1 MADQLKQNLYSE
13 FDNILSYCEFT
24 FSEQTKR
31 LFVQYFYDLLKKNE
45 VMNLTAITDPRSV
58 AELHLFDSL
67 TLLSVLPPDCDLK
80 LIDVG
85 TGAGL
90 PGIPLKIAR
99 PEINLC
105 LLDATKK
112 RLNFLDECLTKLD
125 LPEKTQLVHARAEDA
140 ARKPE
145 LREKFDVATARAVAP
160 LNVLAEYCLPFV
172 KPDGYFIAMKGQA
185 APEIEQAEKAINL
198 LGGDIADVWQL
209 TLPISGAE
217 RSLILIQKIAATPKR
232 FPRKAGTPKSDPL
245 I

>member
-1 MADQLKQNLYSE
+1 VSLLFHNRLKE
-13 FDNILSYCEFT
+13 
-24 FSEQTKR
+24 

-45 VMNLTAITDPRSV
+45 VMNLTAITDPPSV

-67 TLLSVLPPDCDLK
+67 TLLSVLPPDSDLK

-112 RLNFLDECLTKLD
+112 RLNFLDDCLTGLN
-125 LPEKTQLVHARAEDA
+125 LQRKTQMVHARAEDA

-145 LREKFDVATARAVAP
+145 LREKFDIATARAVAP

-172 KPDGYFIAMKGQA
+172 KLDGYFIAMKGQA
-185 APEIEQAEKAINL
+185 DSEIEQAEKAINI
-198 LGGDIADVWQL
+198 LGGDIADLWKL
-209 TLPISGAE
+209 RLPVSGAE
-217 RSLILIQKIAATPKR
+217 CCLILIQKISSTPKR
-232 FPRKAGTPKSDPL
+232 FPRKAGTPKADP
-245 I
+245 II